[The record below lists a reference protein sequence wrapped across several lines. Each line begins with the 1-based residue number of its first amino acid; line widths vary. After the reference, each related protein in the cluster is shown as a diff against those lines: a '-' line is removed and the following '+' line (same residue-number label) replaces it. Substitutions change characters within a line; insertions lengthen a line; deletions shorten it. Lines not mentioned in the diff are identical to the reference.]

1 MPSWARV
8 FVDPSFIAVRA
19 IAEHLEPMVA
29 EAFKPGQSW
38 LDVGCGTRPYEPLFA
53 GGRYTGV
60 DVKQSGRAS
69 GEKKPDVYYD
79 GVTLPMDAASVD
91 GILNTEVLE
100 HVENPRGLIAEFARV
115 LKPGGALVLT
125 APFFW
130 EQHEK
135 PYDFLRFT
143 EFGLRGLLESEG
155 FEVRRLVKS
164 CSALETLAQG
174 LSIYVAGEL
183 ISRVPFGRRLFLI
196 ALCGPIQL
204 LGMALGRL
212 LPDRGDLFVSSV
224 VLAVRRPS

>member
-1 MPSWARV
+1 MPCWTRV
-8 FVDPSFIAVRA
+8 FLDPSFIAVRA
-19 IAEHLEPMVA
+19 IAEHMEPMLA
-29 EAFKPGQSW
+29 EAVKPGRTW
-38 LDVGCGTRPYEPLFA
+38 LDVGCGTRPYEALFA
-53 GGRYTGV
+53 GAKYVGV
-60 DVKQSGRAS
+60 DVAESGRAS

-79 GVTLPMDAASVD
+79 GVTLPMEAASVD

-100 HVENPRGLIAEFARV
+100 HVPDPRRLLAEFARV

-135 PYDFLRFT
+135 PFDFLRFT
-143 EFGLRGLLESEG
+143 EFSLRALLESEG

-174 LSIYVAGEL
+174 LSIYVSGEL
-183 ISRVPFGRRLFLI
+183 ISRLPFGRRLFLI

-204 LGMALGRL
+204 LGLALGRL
-212 LPDRGDLFVSSV
+212 LPDRGDLYISSV
-224 VLAVRRPS
+224 VLAVKRA